1 MPSRKVVQDSDEED
15 NAGDSPVRP
24 SGIKIASAST
34 PNAQDGALSESPQ
47 SKRSI
52 PPSGPSTGSTE
63 LLTGEINDAY
73 TKLLE
78 PSTSRSS
85 RASLPSSGSL
95 PASKR
100 RATTDLVQDTV
111 KKPKITYST
120 RKLQG
125 DSFVGGSNDD
135 EEPVTKRK
143 RVRSSVIDQYS
154 KDGLEEAVECPA
166 TSSHFPT
173 CVGKLND
180 ITQSSSMVRA
190 DENESG
196 SDQALAATEASMPPP
211 ASRSCGSVMQHSQP
225 SEGSTML
232 FTEPASSLPL
242 PLDNHKSSKEAQA
255 KSPPNPDDA
264 RWNSTTPRAQIRAYT
279 DVKLPEIVLG
289 EEVPPSSSAPP
300 QPPAKRQRI
309 DSISSNDASSRRCK
323 DMDGGHDELS
333 LSAANSPHGKGAVG
347 RRHETAVLKS
357 IQLDDSGSENLM
369 PDLPQEN
376 YRPRP
381 SRSRSALTS
390 DELLIPEDF
399 SKRPEAL
406 AKSKGKSKRRRT
418 TEFEG
423 SRQQD
428 VNDLPNI
435 ASTTSNGGPK
445 GNPEDGDVH
454 DEKVIPAGD
463 RDGHDHRGEF
473 ESNNRGPARGP
484 SPQPAPAK
492 KARGRPKKDNA
503 APHAILDSSLIQP
516 PARIGNSLGGSSSP
530 TKPTDATITHAKRGR
545 KSKKASAA
553 TTDDPVA
560 TTETH
565 NSKGVAVV
573 PEKALVESNANI
585 QVSSPSKVGVTE
597 ELSTLDTSMAMS
609 KVCDK
614 SSTEARDEKPPHDA
628 KVEEHT
634 ESVKHSPGT
643 QEGKSVYRIGLSK
656 RQRIPSLLRI
666 VRK

>member
-1 MPSRKVVQDSDEED
+1 MPSRRVVQDSDEED

-24 SGIKIASAST
+24 SGIKVMSAST
-34 PNAQDGALSESPQ
+34 PNAQDGALSESPK

-63 LLTGEINDAY
+63 VLNGEINDAY

-85 RASLPSSGSL
+85 RASFPSSGSL

-111 KKPKITYST
+111 KKPKITYSK
-120 RKLQG
+120 RKIQG
-125 DSFVGGSNDD
+125 DSFVGGSSDD

-154 KDGLEEAVECPA
+154 KGGLEEAVKCPV
-166 TSSHFPT
+166 TSSRSSS
-173 CVGKLND
+173 CAGKLND
-180 ITQSSSMVRA
+180 ITQSSTMVRA
-190 DENESG
+190 DENESRSG
-196 SDQALAATEASMPPP
+196 QALAATEASMRPP
-211 ASRSCGSVMQHSQP
+211 ASRLCGSVMQHSQS

-242 PLDNHKSSKEAQA
+242 PRDNNKSFKEVQA
-255 KSPPNPDDA
+255 KSPGNPDDA
-264 RWNSTTPRAQIRAYT
+264 RWNSTTSKAQIRAHT
-279 DVKLPEIVLG
+279 DVLLPEIILG
-289 EEVPPSSSAPP
+289 EEVPPSSSAPT
-300 QPPAKRQRI
+300 QPPAKRQRLG
-309 DSISSNDASSRRCK
+309 SIGGNDASSRRCK
-323 DMDGGHDELS
+323 GMDGGHDELS
-333 LSAANSPHGKGAVG
+333 LSAANSPHETGAVG
-347 RRHETAVLKS
+347 RRYETAVLKS
-357 IQLDDSGSENLM
+357 IQLDDSGLENLM
-369 PDLPQEN
+369 PDLPQEK
-376 YRPRP
+376 YQPRP

-418 TEFEG
+418 TEFE
-423 SRQQD
+423 SSKQHD
-428 VNDLPNI
+428 VNDLPKI

-445 GNPEDGDVH
+445 GNPDDGGVH
-454 DEKVIPAGD
+454 DENVVPAGD
-463 RDGHDHRGEF
+463 RDDHDHHGEF
-473 ESNNRGPARGP
+473 ESNNRGPARGL

-492 KARGRPKKDNA
+492 KARGRPKKENA
-503 APHAILDSSLIQP
+503 APHAILDSSMIQP

-530 TKPTDATITHAKRGR
+530 TKPADVTVTHAKRGR

-553 TTDDPVA
+553 TNDDLVA

-565 NSKGVAVV
+565 NSKGVVAVV
-573 PEKALVESNANI
+573 PEQALMESNANI

-597 ELSTLDTSMAMS
+597 EPSTLDTSMAMS
-609 KVCDK
+609 KDCDK
-614 SSTEARDEKPPHDA
+614 LSTEAGDEKPPHDA
-628 KVEEHT
+628 NVKERK
-634 ESVKHSPGT
+634 ESVKHSPGKG
-643 QEGKSVYRIGLSK
+643 EEFSGNGL
-656 RQRIPSLLRI
+656 
-666 VRK
+666 

>member
-1 MPSRKVVQDSDEED
+1 MPSRRVVQDSDEED

-24 SGIKIASAST
+24 SGIKITSAST
-34 PNAQDGALSESPQ
+34 RNAQDGALSESPK

-63 LLTGEINDAY
+63 VLNGEINDAY

-100 RATTDLVQDTV
+100 RPTTDLVQDTV
-111 KKPKITYST
+111 KKPKVTYSK

-125 DSFVGGSNDD
+125 DSFLGGSSDD

-154 KDGLEEAVECPA
+154 KDGLEEAVECPV
-166 TSSHFPT
+166 TSSRSSS
-173 CVGKLND
+173 CAGKLND
-180 ITQSSSMVRA
+180 ITQSSTMVRA
-190 DENESG
+190 DENESR

-211 ASRSCGSVMQHSQP
+211 ASRSCGSVMQHSQS

-232 FTEPASSLPL
+232 FTGPASSPPL
-242 PLDNHKSSKEAQA
+242 PRDNHKSSEEVQA
-255 KSPPNPDDA
+255 KSPSNPDDA
-264 RWNSTTPRAQIRAYT
+264 RWNSTTSRAQIRAHT
-279 DVKLPEIVLG
+279 DVKLPEIILG
-289 EEVPPSSSAPP
+289 EEVPPSSSAPS
-300 QPPAKRQRI
+300 QPPAKRQRLG
-309 DSISSNDASSRRCK
+309 SIGGNDASSRRCK
-323 DMDGGHDELS
+323 EMDGGHDELS
-333 LSAANSPHGKGAVG
+333 LSAASSPHKTGAVG
-347 RRHETAVLKS
+347 RRHETTVIKS
-357 IQLDDSGSENLM
+357 IQLDDSGLENLM
-369 PDLPQEN
+369 PDLPQEK
-376 YRPRP
+376 YQPRP

-423 SRQQD
+423 SKQHD
-428 VNDLPNI
+428 VNGLPNI
-435 ASTTSNGGPK
+435 ASTTSSGGTK
-445 GNPEDGDVH
+445 GNPDDGGVLDK
-454 DEKVIPAGD
+454 KVIPAGD
-463 RDGHDHRGEF
+463 REF
-473 ESNNRGPARGP
+473 ESNNRGPARGL

-492 KARGRPKKDNA
+492 KARGRPKKENA
-503 APHAILDSSLIQP
+503 APDAILDSSLIQP
-516 PARIGNSLGGSSSP
+516 ARTGNSLGESSSP
-530 TKPTDATITHAKRGR
+530 TKPADATITHAKRGR

-553 TTDDPVA
+553 TNDDLFA

-565 NSKGVAVV
+565 NSKGGVAVV

-585 QVSSPSKVGVTE
+585 QVSSPSKIGVTE
-597 ELSTLDTSMAMS
+597 EPSTLDTSMAMS

-614 SSTEARDEKPPHDA
+614 SSTEARDEKPPLDV
-628 KVEEHT
+628 KVEEGK
-634 ESVKHSPGT
+634 ESVKHSPGI
-643 QEGKSVYRIGLSK
+643 QEGKSIYRIGLSK